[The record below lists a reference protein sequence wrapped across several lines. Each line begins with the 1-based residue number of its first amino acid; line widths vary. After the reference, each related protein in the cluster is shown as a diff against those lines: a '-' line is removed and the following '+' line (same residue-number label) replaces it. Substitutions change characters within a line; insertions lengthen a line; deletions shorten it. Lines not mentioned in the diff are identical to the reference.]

1 MARLD
6 LTGRQLRITRNAIL
20 NKIVESRK
28 HLADMEVLY
37 EGKKINQDIV
47 FAYQKF
53 ILELEEIESLL
64 LPVVREENK
73 KEFGG

>member
-20 NKIVESRK
+20 NKIVELRK

-37 EGKKINQDIV
+37 EGKRNQDIV